1 MARTFHVEIVTPDRA
16 LLSEEVVS
24 IIAPGVEGYLGVLAN
39 HAPLVTELNVGVLR
53 IRYPDD
59 TEENVA
65 VSGGFMEVANN
76 RVLVLADAAERPQ
89 DIDIQRAKEAL
100 LRARR
105 RLQDPTMDRERARA
119 ALERAINRL
128 RVAGVELTRGLEE
141 D

>member
-1 MARTFHVEIVTPDRA
+1 MAKSFRLEVVTPDRL

-24 IIAPGVEGYLGVLAN
+24 VIAPGVEGYLGVLAN
-39 HAPLVTELNVGVLR
+39 HAPLVTELAVGILR

-65 VSGGFMEVANN
+65 VSGGFMEVAHN
-76 RVLVLADAAERPQ
+76 RVLVLADSAERPQ

-100 LRARR
+100 LRARQ
-105 RLQDPTMDRERARA
+105 RLHDPTMDHERARA
-119 ALERAINRL
+119 ALERALNRL
-128 RVAGVELTRGLEE
+128 KVAGVELTKELKE

>member
-1 MARTFHVEIVTPDRA
+1 MAKSFHLEIVTPDRA

-39 HAPLVTELNVGVLR
+39 HAPLVTELNVGILR
-53 IRYPDD
+53 ILYPDD

-89 DIDIQRAKEAL
+89 DIDIQRAREAL
-100 LRARR
+100 IRARQM
-105 RLQDPTMDRERARA
+105 LQDPTVDHDRARM
-119 ALERAINRL
+119 ALERAITRL
-128 RVAGVELTRGLEE
+128 RVAGVELTSDLQE

>member
-1 MARTFHVEIVTPDRA
+1 MAKSFHLEVVTPDRM
-16 LLSEEVVS
+16 LISEEAVSVV
-24 IIAPGVEGYLGVLAN
+24 APGVEGYLGVLAN
-39 HAPLVTELNVGVLR
+39 HAPLVTELGVGILR

-65 VSGGFMEVANN
+65 VSGGFMQVANN

-100 LRARR
+100 IRARQ
-105 RLQDPTMDRERARA
+105 RLHDPTVDHERARA

-128 RVAGVELTRGLEE
+128 KVAGVEFTEGLDE

>member
-1 MARTFHVEIVTPDRA
+1 MAKTFHLEIVTPDRA

-39 HAPLVTELNVGVLR
+39 HAPLVTELNVGILR

-89 DIDIQRAKEAL
+89 DIDIQRAREAL
-100 LRARR
+100 IRARQM
-105 RLQDPTMDRERARA
+105 LHDPTVDHDRARM
-119 ALERAINRL
+119 ALERAITRL
-128 RVAGVELTRGLEE
+128 RVAGVELTSDLQE

>member
-1 MARTFHVEIVTPDRA
+1 MAKSFHLEIVTPDRS

-24 IIAPGVEGYLGVLAN
+24 LVAPGVEGYLGVLAN
-39 HAPLVTELNVGVLR
+39 HAPLVTELNVGILR

-65 VSGGFMEVANN
+65 TSGGFMEVAHN

-100 LRARR
+100 LRARQ
-105 RLQDPTMDRERARA
+105 RLHDPTMDHERARA

-128 RVAGVELTRGLEE
+128 KVAGVELTKDLEE

>member
-1 MARTFHVEIVTPDRA
+1 MEIVTPDRA

>member
-1 MARTFHVEIVTPDRA
+1 MARTFRLEIVTPDRA

>member
-1 MARTFHVEIVTPDRA
+1 MAKVFHLEVVTPDRA
-16 LLSEEVVS
+16 LLSEDVVS
-24 IIAPGVEGYLGVLAN
+24 IVAPGVEGYLGVLAN
-39 HAPLVTELNVGVLR
+39 HAPLVTELSVGILH

-100 LRARR
+100 LRARQQ
-105 RLQDPTMDRERARA
+105 LHDPTMDHERART

-128 RVAGVELTRGLEE
+128 KVAGVEFTEKL
-141 D
+141 DKD

>member
-1 MARTFHVEIVTPDRA
+1 MAKVFHLEVVTPDRA
-16 LLSEEVVS
+16 LLSEDVVS
-24 IIAPGVEGYLGVLAN
+24 IVAPGVEGYLGVLAN
-39 HAPLVTELNVGVLR
+39 HAPLVTELDIGILR

-100 LRARR
+100 IRARQ
-105 RLQDPTMDRERARA
+105 RLHDPTMDHERARA

-128 RVAGVELTRGLEE
+128 KVAGVELSRDLEA

>member
-1 MARTFHVEIVTPDRA
+1 MARTFHLEIVTPDRA

-100 LRARR
+100 LRARQ

-128 RVAGVELTRGLEE
+128 RVAGVELARGLEE

>member
-1 MARTFHVEIVTPDRA
+1 MAKSFHLEIVTPDRA
-16 LLSEEVVS
+16 LLSEEAVS
-24 IIAPGVEGYLGVLAN
+24 IVAPGVEGYLGVLPN
-39 HAPLVTELNVGVLR
+39 HAPLVTELKVGILR

-65 VSGGFMEVANN
+65 VSGGFMEVVNN

-100 LRARR
+100 LRARQ
-105 RLQDPTMDRERARA
+105 RLQDPTTDHEHARV

-128 RVAGVELTRGLEE
+128 KAAGVEFTRELEE
-141 D
+141 G